1 MGAKNR
7 HFSFVSTLSGDDRSG
22 SNGLLH
28 NGDMGAGGGESGAG
42 AATGVVSA
50 NSLNGVLSH
59 ASDITSQMLTNGGAA
74 ASSSSSSHGATATN
88 GDSSAAAAASPA
100 EQQQQQQHHSS
111 VDGHNGT
118 DVNPSGTT
126 VLRGT
131 DLREESGLTVTVIDR
146 IMTMHCGA
154 KSGHFETSI
163 IHFPTSEGVSEVS
176 ERASE

>member
-1 MGAKNR
+1 
-7 HFSFVSTLSGDDRSG
+7 
-22 SNGLLH
+22 
-28 NGDMGAGGGESGAG
+28 MGAGGGESGAG

-74 ASSSSSSHGATATN
+74 AASSSSSHGATATN

-100 EQQQQQQHHSS
+100 EQQQQQHHSS

-131 DLREESGLTVTVIDR
+131 DLREESGLTVTVIDGM
-146 IMTMHCGA
+146 MTM
-154 KSGHFETSI
+154 S
-163 IHFPTSEGVSEVS
+163 
-176 ERASE
+176 R

>member
-1 MGAKNR
+1 
-7 HFSFVSTLSGDDRSG
+7 
-22 SNGLLH
+22 
-28 NGDMGAGGGESGAG
+28 MGAGGGESGAG

-74 ASSSSSSHGATATN
+74 AASSSSSHGATATN

-100 EQQQQQQHHSS
+100 EQQQQQHHSS

-126 VLRGT
+126 VLRGMAQIYVNS
-131 DLREESGLTVTVIDR
+131 LG
-146 IMTMHCGA
+146 
-154 KSGHFETSI
+154 
-163 IHFPTSEGVSEVS
+163 
-176 ERASE
+176 